1 MDCAMT
7 QLQITEFGDPSVLKL
22 NPSLDKV
29 PAEGEV
35 RVRIYFAGVNPIDA
49 KTRAGLGWAAA
60 ENKDKLPWTPG
71 YDVAGVI
78 EKVGPG
84 VTSLVEGDLVCG
96 MVGFPL
102 AGGAY
107 AESVVASEGELIK
120 LDGVP
125 LGQGAA
131 LPLAG
136 LTAWQGLFEHGGLK
150 PGQRVLILAGA
161 GGVGH
166 LAVQFAAADGAE
178 VVATASRDNHSFLH
192 SLGASQMV
200 DYHDPDWVAQIVDHT
215 GQVDLVLDLM
225 GGESGKAALACVK
238 PGGKLV
244 TVPTITAQQ
253 IKEAAAGSGVE
264 VLGMLVHPDSEQL
277 ANILI
282 LLRQGQVQVTVSAEF
297 ALADGGL
304 AHQAIEE
311 GHVRGK
317 LLLRMPAAEHDLI
330 GKS

>member
-1 MDCAMT
+1 MT
-7 QLQITEFGDPSVLKL
+7 QLQITAFGDPSVLRL

-35 RVRIYFAGVNPIDA
+35 RVRICFAGVNPIDA

-60 ENKDKLPWTPG
+60 QNKDKLPWTPG
-71 YDVAGVI
+71 YDVSGVV
-78 EKVGPG
+78 EKVGPN
-84 VTSLVEGDLVCG
+84 VTTLVEGDKVCG

-102 AGGAY
+102 TAGGY
-107 AESVVASEGELIK
+107 AESVVVREDELVR
-120 LDGVP
+120 LDGVS
-125 LGQGAA
+125 LKQGAA

-136 LTAWQGLFEHGGLK
+136 LTAWQGLFEHGALK
-150 PGQRVLILAGA
+150 GGQRVLILAGA

-166 LAVQFAAADGAE
+166 LAVQFASAYGAE

-192 SLGASQMV
+192 GLGASQMV
-200 DYHDPDWVAQIVDHT
+200 DYHDADWVAQV

-238 PGGKLV
+238 PGGRLV

-253 IKEAAAGSGVE
+253 IKEAGAEAGIE
-264 VLGMLVHPDSEQL
+264 VLGMLVHPDQKQL
-277 ANILI
+277 TQVLM
-282 LLRQGQVQVTVSAEF
+282 LLRQGDVHITLSGEFPLAEG
-297 ALADGGL
+297 ALAHG
-304 AHQAIEE
+304 AIEG

-317 LLLRMPAAEHDLI
+317 LLLRMPAAD
-330 GKS
+330 GQPG